1 VGGAAIKVKS
11 AAHLSWL
18 LPAHTLYCQQPSELR
33 SRYSI
38 DIERDTQG
46 NLLLDEAPNPSNP
59 IGNYGIEFAFF
70 TPATMSENRD
80 NLKYRS
86 LRKILTAPQDPKAAQ
101 RILQEALVEVVEAL
115 GIAAASIVIVNKG
128 GERLLNVRE
137 GEPVLL
143 TLLGS
148 LEERMLASMRA
159 DFGLENIYSTLN
171 HEGEKSLFSY
181 MIKAGGESLGA
192 VSGICKGSR
201 NIALEEE
208 FIEVIATALKY
219 LFGQAGILDSARVEA
234 VKETTITLNHEIN
247 NPLTAVLGNVQ
258 LLLMKGKDLP
268 EDVRNRLLMIEQSS
282 LRIRDAVSK
291 LLRIKEA
298 KSTKYLDD
306 TRMIDLHDPEE
317 SDK

>member
-1 VGGAAIKVKS
+1 
-11 AAHLSWL
+11 
-18 LPAHTLYCQQPSELR
+18 
-33 SRYSI
+33 
-38 DIERDTQG
+38 
-46 NLLLDEAPNPSNP
+46 
-59 IGNYGIEFAFF
+59 
-70 TPATMSENRD
+70 MSENRD
-80 NLKYRS
+80 NLRYQS
-86 LRKILTAPQDPKAAQ
+86 LRKILSAPQDPKAAHQ
-101 RILQEALVEVVEAL
+101 VLREALTAAVEAL

-128 GERLLNVRE
+128 GKRLLDVRE

-148 LEERMLASMRA
+148 LEERMLVSLRA

-171 HEGEKSLFSY
+171 HDGEKSLFSY
-181 MIKAGGESLGA
+181 MIRAGSESLGA

-208 FIEVIATALKY
+208 FIEVVATALKY
-219 LFGQAGILDSARVEA
+219 LFGQAGLIDLARVEA

-258 LLLMKGKDLP
+258 LLLMKGSELP
-268 EDVRNRLLMIEQSS
+268 EDVRARLLMIEQSS

-291 LLRIKEA
+291 LLKIKDA
-298 KSTKYLDD
+298 KSTTYLDD
-306 TRMIDLHDPEE
+306 TKMIDLHDSEE